1 MLEIAQNLKRIYSSV
16 VRFVGRKR
24 QKITKKQHDRLKKMN
39 FGKARMKFELKLK
52 EKTSRA
58 QSFLKN
64 QSKSI
69 FIS

>member
-1 MLEIAQNLKRIYSSV
+1 
-16 VRFVGRKR
+16 
-24 QKITKKQHDRLKKMN
+24 
-39 FGKARMKFELKLK
+39 MKFELKLK

>member
-1 MLEIAQNLKRIYSSV
+1 
-16 VRFVGRKR
+16 
-24 QKITKKQHDRLKKMN
+24 MN

-52 EKTSRA
+52 EKTSDA